1 VEPVSF
7 VLELKAGTAARD
19 GLKDGDVV
27 RHPAIAK
34 ASGSN

>member
-1 VEPVSF
+1 M
-7 VLELKAGTAARD
+7 AAKD
-19 GLKDGDVV
+19 GLKDGDLV